1 MKQAKSLDKS
11 TLNGIVAVVSITG
24 KAGKST
30 TSNNMLTP
38 RMPGAKLFRVETINV
53 SGEAAG
59 HNGRDVEIEYVRGD
73 DSKKLL
79 EGLSRVDT
87 AVVDVGTSN
96 VENFLLMLQQEGAQS
111 MFDYFVV
118 PCEAVYEKVN
128 EFQEFCRT
136 VNGLAKLGVG
146 PERIKVVFTKL
157 KPGKNVEEEA
167 IRVFNYHKQFP
178 IYTLDRRATIH
189 ETPIFGALSRA
200 KKRYEDFLVDDT
212 DYFLELKKIP
222 MDEKDK
228 RELYVKLG
236 RAKALVAGFE
246 SEMEN
251 AFNVLFCNTGTMPT
265 KEGLNL
271 GNFVATEYD

>member
-1 MKQAKSLDKS
+1 MKQAKDKPIFEA
-11 TLNGIVAVVSITG
+11 IVAVASITG
-24 KAGKST
+24 KVAKST
-30 TSNNMLTP
+30 TANNLLTP

-53 SGEAAG
+53 SGDAAG
-59 HNGRDVEIEYVRGD
+59 CNGVDVEIEYVRGD

-79 EGLSRVDT
+79 EGLSKVRS
-87 AVVDVGTSN
+87 AVIDVGTSN

-136 VNGLAKLGVG
+136 VNALAKLGVA
-146 PERIKVVFTKL
+146 PERIKVLFTKL

-178 IYTLDRRATIH
+178 LYTLDRRATIH

-200 KKRYEDFLVDDT
+200 KKRYEDFLLDET
-212 DYFLELKKIP
+212 DYFLELKNIS
-222 MDEKDK
+222 MDEPDR
-228 RELYVKLG
+228 RELCVKLG
-236 RAKALVAGFE
+236 RAKALVVGFE
-246 SEMEN
+246 AEMEN
-251 AFNVLFCNTGTMPT
+251 AFNVLFSNTGTMPK

-271 GNFVATEYD
+271 GNFSATEFD